1 MTPTTA
7 TVPTN
12 RIDTSESRLFQIMT
26 IVLTSQPTSDVTIP
40 INSSD
45 ATEGVPSVSS
55 VTFTDQNWNVPQEI
69 SITGQDDAQR
79 DGDVNYEIRTGNATS
94 ADNDYDGLDPA
105 DVYLRNIDNDSP
117 GVLLSEDT
125 QSNRYYL

>member
-1 MTPTTA
+1 MGVDDISVNNFDDDSVGFIVTPTTA

-12 RIDTSESRLFQIMT
+12 RIDTSEAGLFQIMT

-94 ADNDYDGLDPA
+94 ADNDYDGQILQMF
-105 DVYLRNIDNDSP
+105 I
-117 GVLLSEDT
+117 
-125 QSNRYYL
+125 